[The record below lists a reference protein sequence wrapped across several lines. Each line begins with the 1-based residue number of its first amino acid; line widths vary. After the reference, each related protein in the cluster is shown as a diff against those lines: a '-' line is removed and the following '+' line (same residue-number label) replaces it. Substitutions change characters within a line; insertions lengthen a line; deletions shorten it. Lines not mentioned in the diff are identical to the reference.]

1 VTISERDRQILQ
13 ALETAQQQHPALVDL
28 LKLHFDLYQ
37 AQFEAKADL
46 PEPEVRDDIGIRWRL
61 EGGISQLTFD
71 QLGVEPQPFARVVEN
86 ITDVLVM
93 HSHPALQVGDQ
104 KWSPEE
110 LVVRAAEVFETW
122 DTLTAPRAART
133 KHEGPLVEGLTA
145 QAVGFALAPYLQRAS
160 ERILPHL
167 DLDLWHHGYCPVCGG
182 RPNLVLLGKENASRQ
197 MVCSRCVSVW
207 NYEGSTC
214 PFCEADASEL
224 YCAREDGLY
233 HLYVCPGCNAY
244 LKAVDLQRAQR
255 DVYPLVECLLTVTM
269 DLVARQE
276 GYEN

>member
-104 KWSPEE
+104 KWSPED
-110 LVVRAAEVFETW
+110 LVVRA
-122 DTLTAPRAART
+122 
-133 KHEGPLVEGLTA
+133 
-145 QAVGFALAPYLQRAS
+145 
-160 ERILPHL
+160 
-167 DLDLWHHGYCPVCGG
+167 
-182 RPNLVLLGKENASRQ
+182 
-197 MVCSRCVSVW
+197 
-207 NYEGSTC
+207 
-214 PFCEADASEL
+214 
-224 YCAREDGLY
+224 
-233 HLYVCPGCNAY
+233 
-244 LKAVDLQRAQR
+244 
-255 DVYPLVECLLTVTM
+255 
-269 DLVARQE
+269 E
-276 GYEN
+276 GYPHRTSGGPDKARRTAG